1 MPIDLMQAGRVLLH
15 DLFFRL
21 RTLMRRPAAES
32 ELDEELRFHLERQ
45 IEKYVKSGMSEA
57 EAIRRARLE
66 FGGLDQVKNECREA
80 RGLSFIETLVQDLHY
95 SARTLL
101 HSPAFTACAVLTLAL
116 GIGANTAIFSVVNT
130 VLLNPLPYPNPQEL
144 LAARQNESL
153 ANLKDM
159 QRQTHS
165 FASSGGINITPLD
178 FTGNGEPVRVH
189 GAYVDA
195 GLLATLGVQPM
206 LGRWISAEEDV
217 KGGARNVVLSYPFW
231 RDFLAA
237 DPNVLGRAI
246 RLSDETYTVIGVMPR
261 NFTLPRELAD
271 VFVSL
276 WAGYPDAAPERG
288 VHFMHTYWRLKPA
301 ATLAQAQAEITE
313 SDHRLAEDFP
323 DTERERGTVL
333 MPLHEFLVGN
343 VRPALLI
350 LFGAVGLVL
359 LIACANFAMLLMA
372 RAVARQRELMIRAS
386 LGAGNGR
393 LIRQRLTESTL
404 LALLGGA
411 AGLVAATAGTTL
423 LLALKP
429 AELRRLD
436 AIPMDVRV
444 FLFVFVISLL
454 TGLLFGLLPA
464 WSASRGDIAEALRE
478 NQRTTATGVS
488 RSPLRSFLVTGELA
502 LALILLAGAGLLIKG
517 FLRLRSVD
525 PGFNP
530 ANVITM
536 YLQLP
541 GTRYPKIPLQTN
553 FRRELLARINAFP
566 GVEAAMISDLPLAG
580 NFVGHR
586 VLVDGQ
592 PPPAT
597 GSEPLVQTLSVM
609 GNYFGVMQIPIRAG
623 RDFSAMD
630 REGQPRVAIVNETF
644 ARQLLPGQ
652 NVIGTRID
660 WARSNEPHQWM
671 TIVGL
676 AGDVKHSGLNQ
687 PVDPAVYAPFSQNDE
702 AWRKFMTLVIRTRVP
717 AASLVEDVK
726 KQVWS
731 LDSQIPISSIQS
743 MDDLLAVS
751 VAQERFNM
759 LLLACFAALAVT
771 LAAVGI
777 YGMVAY
783 RVNQRTQEIGVYMA
797 LGAQH
802 RDVLRLV
809 MKDGVKLGLLGIA
822 LGLAGALAL
831 TRVMVRLLF
840 EVKPGDPATLIG
852 VAVLLA
858 AVAMLAC
865 YIPARRALS
874 IHPMTALRRE

>member
-1 MPIDLMQAGRVLLH
+1 MLLH

-21 RTLMRRPAAES
+21 RTLMRSSAAEN
-32 ELDEELRFHLERQ
+32 ELDDELRFHLERQ
-45 IEKYVKSGMSEA
+45 FDKYVRSGMSQA
-57 EAIRRARLE
+57 EALRRARLE

-80 RGLSFIETLVQDLHY
+80 RGVSFVETLMQDLHY
-95 SARTLL
+95 SARTLI

-116 GIGANTAIFSVVNT
+116 GIGANTAIFSVVNQ
-130 VLLNPLPYPNPQEL
+130 VLLNPLPYPKSQEL
-144 LAARQNESL
+144 LAARPNDSL
-153 ANLKDM
+153 PNLEDT
-159 QRQTHS
+159 QRQTNS
-165 FASSGGINITPLD
+165 FVSSGGVNIEPMD
-178 FTGNGEPVRVH
+178 FTGTGEPVRVH
-189 GAYVDA
+189 GAYVDG
-195 GLLATLGVQPM
+195 GLFATLGVQPM
-206 LGRWISAEEDV
+206 LGRWISAAEGV
-217 KGGARNVVLSYPFW
+217 KGGPRNVVLSYPFW
-231 RDFLAA
+231 RDFLGS
-237 DPNVLGRAI
+237 DPHVLGKAI
-246 RLSDETYTVIGVMPR
+246 RLSDNSYTVIGVMP
-261 NFTLPRELAD
+261 NDFTLPKELAD
-271 VFVSL
+271 VFVPL
-276 WAGYPDAAPERG
+276 WVAYPDAAAERD
-288 VHFMHTYWRLKPA
+288 VHFMHTYWRMKPGV
-301 ATLAQAQAEITE
+301 TLMQAQAEIAQV
-313 SDHRLAEDFP
+313 DHRLAEEFP
-323 DTERERGTVL
+323 DTERERGTLL
-333 MPLHEFLVGN
+333 MPLHESLVGD

-372 RAVARQRELMIRAS
+372 RAVARQRELTIRAS
-386 LGAGNGR
+386 LGARNGR

-404 LALLGGA
+404 LALGGGA
-411 AGLVAATAGTTL
+411 AGLMAAKAGTTL

-429 AELRRLD
+429 AELRHLD
-436 AIPMDVRV
+436 AIPMDARV
-444 FLFVFVISLL
+444 FLFVFAISLV

-478 NQRTTATGVS
+478 NARSTALGVS
-488 RSPLRSFLVTGELA
+488 RSPLRSLLVTAEFA

-541 GTRYPKIPLQTN
+541 GTRYPQIPSQTN
-553 FRRELLARINAFP
+553 FRRELLARINSFP
-566 GVEAAMISDLPLAG
+566 GVEAAMITDLPLAG
-580 NFVGHR
+580 NYVGHR
-586 VLVDGQ
+586 VVIDGQ
-592 PPPAT
+592 PTPPVGA
-597 GSEPLVQTLSVM
+597 EPEAQTLSVM

-630 REGQPRVAIVNETF
+630 REGQPLVAIVNEAF
-644 ARQLLPGQ
+644 VRQLLPGQ
-652 NVIGTRID
+652 NPIGIRID
-660 WARSNEPHQWM
+660 WARTNEPHQWM
-671 TIVGL
+671 TIIGV

-717 AASLVEDVK
+717 LAGLVEDVK

-731 LDSQIPISSIQS
+731 LDSQIPLSSIQS

-751 VAQERFNM
+751 VAQQRFNV
-759 LLLACFAALAVT
+759 LLLGSFAVLAVALAG
-771 LAAVGI
+771 VGI
-777 YGMVAY
+777 YGVIAY
-783 RVNQRTQEIGVYMA
+783 RVNQRTHEIGVYMA

-809 MKDGVKLGLLGIA
+809 MEDGVKLGLLGIVI
-822 LGLAGALAL
+822 GLAGAIAL
-831 TRVMVRLLF
+831 TRLMVSVLF
-840 EVKPGDPATLIG
+840 EVKPTDPATLIA
-852 VAVLLA
+852 VALLLA

>member
-1 MPIDLMQAGRVLLH
+1 MLLH

-21 RTLMRRPAAES
+21 RTLMRHPAAEN
-32 ELDEELRFHLERQ
+32 ELDAELRFHLERQ
-45 IEKYVKSGMSEA
+45 TEKYVKSGMSQA
-57 EAIRRARLE
+57 EALRRARLE

-80 RGLSFIETLVQDLHY
+80 RGVSLVESLVQDLHY
-95 SARTLL
+95 AARTLL

-130 VLLNPLPYPNPQEL
+130 VLLNPLPYPNSQEL

-153 ANLKDM
+153 PNLKDM
-159 QRQTHS
+159 QRQTTS
-165 FASSGGINITPLD
+165 FASSGGINISPMD
-178 FTGNGEPVRVH
+178 FTGQGEPVRVH
-189 GAYVDA
+189 GAYVDG
-195 GLLATLGVQPM
+195 GLFATLGVQPM
-206 LGRWISAEEDV
+206 LGRWISADEDV
-217 KGGARNVVLSYPFW
+217 KGGPRNVVVSYAFW
-231 RDFLAA
+231 RDFMGA
-237 DPNVLGRAI
+237 DTNVLGRGI
-246 RLSDETYTVIGVMPR
+246 RLSDKTYTVIGVMPR
-261 NFTLPRELAD
+261 SFTLPRELAD

-276 WAGYPDAAPERG
+276 WAGYPEAAPERG
-288 VHFMHTYWRLKPA
+288 VHFMHTYWRLKPGVP
-301 ATLAQAQAEITE
+301 LAQAQADIAQA
-313 SDHRLAEDFP
+313 DHRLAEAFP

-333 MPLHEFLVGN
+333 MPLHEWLVGN

-372 RAVARQRELMIRAS
+372 RAVTRQRELMIRAS
-386 LGAGNGR
+386 LGARNGR

-404 LALLGGA
+404 LALVGGA
-411 AGLVAATAGTTL
+411 AGLVAAKLGTTL

-429 AELRRLD
+429 AELHRLD
-436 AIPMDVRV
+436 TIPMDARV
-444 FLFVFVISLL
+444 FVFVFAISLL

-478 NQRTTATGVS
+478 NARTTATGVS
-488 RSPLRSFLVTGELA
+488 RSPLRSVLVTAELA

-517 FLRLRSVD
+517 FLRLRSVN

-541 GTRYPKIPLQTN
+541 GTRYAQIPLQTN
-553 FRRELLARINAFP
+553 FRRELLARISALP
-566 GVEAAMISDLPLAG
+566 GVQAAMISDLPLGG
-580 NFVGHR
+580 NFVDHR
-586 VLVDGQ
+586 VAIDGQ
-592 PPPAT
+592 PAPRVGA
-597 GSEPLVQTLSVM
+597 EPEVQTLSVM
-609 GNYFGVMQIPIRAG
+609 GDYFGVMQIPLRAG
-623 RDFSAMD
+623 RDFNAMD
-630 REGQPRVAIVNETF
+630 REEQPRVAIVNETF
-644 ARQLLPGQ
+644 VRQLLPGK
-652 NVIGTRID
+652 NPIGIRID
-660 WARSNEPHQWM
+660 WARNDTRAWM
-671 TIVGL
+671 TIVGV

-717 AASLVEDVK
+717 VAGLVEDVK

-731 LDSQIPISSIQS
+731 LDSQIPVSSIQS
-743 MDDLLAVS
+743 MDDLLAES
-751 VAQERFNM
+751 VAQQRFNM
-759 LLLACFAALAVT
+759 LLLGGFAVLAVALAG
-771 LAAVGI
+771 VGI

-783 RVNQRTQEIGVYMA
+783 RVNQRTHEIGVYMA

-809 MKDGVKLGLLGIA
+809 MKDGVKLGLLGIV
-822 LGLAGALAL
+822 LGLAGAMAL
-831 TRVMVRLLF
+831 TRVMVSVLF
-840 EVKPGDPATLIG
+840 EVKPTDPATLIG
-852 VAVLLA
+852 VALLLA

>member
-1 MPIDLMQAGRVLLH
+1 VLLH
-15 DLFFRL
+15 DLLFRL
-21 RTLMRRPAAES
+21 RSLMRRSAAEN
-32 ELDEELRFHLERQ
+32 ELDDELRFHLERQ
-45 IEKYVKSGMSEA
+45 TDKYVKSGMSEA
-57 EAIRRARLE
+57 EALRRARLE

-80 RGLSFIETLVQDLHY
+80 RGVSLVESLAQDLHY
-95 SARTLL
+95 AARTLL

-116 GIGANTAIFSVVNT
+116 GIGANTAIFSVVNR
-130 VLLNPLPYPNPQEL
+130 VLLNPLPYLNPQEL
-144 LAARQNESL
+144 LAARQNDSL
-153 ANLKDM
+153 PNLKDM
-159 QRQTHS
+159 QRQTNS
-165 FASSGGINITPLD
+165 FTSSGGINIEPMD

-189 GAYVDA
+189 AANVDG
-195 GLLATLGVQPM
+195 GLFATLGVQPM

-217 KGGARNVVLSYPFW
+217 KGGPRNVVLSYPFW
-231 RDFLAA
+231 RDFLGA
-237 DPNVLGRAI
+237 DRHVLGRAI
-246 RLSDETYTVIGVMPR
+246 RLSDKTYTVIGVMPR
-261 NFTLPRELAD
+261 NFTPPRELAD

-276 WAGYPDAAPERG
+276 WTGDPEDAPDRS
-288 VHFMHTYWRLKPA
+288 VHSMHTYWRLKPGVR
-301 ATLAQAQAEITE
+301 LAQAQAEIAQA
-313 SDHRLAEDFP
+313 DRRLAEEFP

-333 MPLHEFLVGN
+333 MPLHEWLVGD

-359 LIACANFAMLLMA
+359 LIACANFAMLLTA

-386 LGAGNGR
+386 LGARNSR

-404 LALLGGA
+404 LALVGGA
-411 AGLVAATAGTTL
+411 AGLMAAKVGTTL

-429 AELRRLD
+429 AELHRLD
-436 AIPMDVRV
+436 AIPMDARA
-444 FLFVFVISLL
+444 FMFVFAISLL

-478 NQRTTATGVS
+478 NARTTATGVS

-541 GTRYPKIPLQTN
+541 GTRYPQIPLQTN
-553 FRRELLARINAFP
+553 FRRELLTRINSFP
-566 GVEAAMISDLPLAG
+566 GVEAAMITDLPLAG
-580 NFVGHR
+580 NYVGHR
-586 VLVDGQ
+586 VVIDGQ
-592 PPPAT
+592 PTPAVGT
-597 GSEPLVQTLSVM
+597 EPEVQTLSVM
-609 GNYFGVMQIPIRAG
+609 GNYFGVMQIPIRSG
-623 RDFSAMD
+623 RDFRAMD
-630 REGQPRVAIVNETF
+630 REQQPRVAIVNEAF
-644 ARQLLPGQ
+644 VRQLLAGQ
-652 NVIGTRID
+652 NPIGTRID
-660 WARSNEPHQWM
+660 WARSDEPHEWM
-671 TIVGL
+671 TIIGV

-702 AWRKFMTLVIRTRVP
+702 AWRKFMTLAIRTRVP
-717 AASLVEDVK
+717 VAGLVEDVK

-731 LDSQIPISSIQS
+731 LDSQIPVSGIQS

-759 LLLACFAALAVT
+759 LLLGSFAALAVA
-771 LAAVGI
+771 LAGVGI

-783 RVNQRTQEIGVYMA
+783 RVNQRTHEIGVYIA

-802 RDVLRLV
+802 RHVLRLV
-809 MKDGVKLGLLGIA
+809 MKDGVKLGLLGIV
-822 LGLAGALAL
+822 LGLAGAIAL
-831 TRVMVRLLF
+831 THVMVSVLF
-840 EVKPGDPATLIG
+840 EVNPADPATLIG
-852 VAVLLA
+852 VALLLA

-865 YIPARRALS
+865 YIPARRALG
-874 IHPMTALRRE
+874 IHPMTALRHE

>member
-1 MPIDLMQAGRVLLH
+1 VLLH
-15 DLFFRL
+15 DLLFRL
-21 RTLMRRPAAES
+21 RALMRHPAAEN
-32 ELDEELRFHLERQ
+32 ELDDELRFHLERQ
-45 IEKYVKSGMSEA
+45 TDKYVKSGMSQA
-57 EAIRRARLE
+57 EALRRARLE

-80 RGLSFIETLVQDLHY
+80 RGVSLVETLVQDLHY

-144 LAARQNESL
+144 LAGRQHDSL
-153 ANLKDM
+153 PNLEDI
-159 QRQTHS
+159 QRRTKS
-165 FASSGGINITPLD
+165 FASSGGINIEPMD
-178 FTGNGEPVRVH
+178 FTGKGEPVRVH

-195 GLLATLGVQPM
+195 GLFVTLGIQPM
-206 LGRWISAEEDV
+206 LGRWISADEDV
-217 KGGARNVVLSYPFW
+217 KGGPRNAVVSYSFW
-231 RDFLAA
+231 RDFLGSDAH
-237 DPNVLGRAI
+237 VLGRAI
-246 RLSDETYTVIGVMPR
+246 RLSDNSYTVIGVMPKD
-261 NFTLPRELAD
+261 FTLPKELAD

-276 WAGYPDAAPERG
+276 WVAYPDAAAERD
-288 VHFMHTYWRLKPA
+288 VHFMHTYWRLKPGVR
-301 ATLAQAQAEITE
+301 LAQAQAEIAE
-313 SDHRLAEDFP
+313 ADHRLAGAFP
-323 DTERERGTVL
+323 DTERQRGTSL
-333 MPLHEFLVGN
+333 IPLHQFLVGD
-343 VRPALLI
+343 VRSALLV

-359 LIACANFAMLLMA
+359 LIACTNFAMLLMA

-386 LGAGNGR
+386 LGARNGR

-404 LALLGGA
+404 LALVGGA
-411 AGLVAATAGTTL
+411 VGLVAAKAGTTL

-436 AIPMDVRV
+436 ATSLDVRV
-444 FLFVFVISLL
+444 FIFVFAISLV
-454 TGLLFGLLPA
+454 TGLVFGLLPA
-464 WSASRGDIAEALRE
+464 WSASRGDIAEGLRE
-478 NQRTTATGVS
+478 NARTTASGVT
-488 RSPLRSFLVTGELA
+488 RSPLRSFLVTAELA

-530 ANVITM
+530 ANVTTM

-541 GTRYPKIPLQTN
+541 GTRYPQIPMQTN
-553 FRRELLARINAFP
+553 FRRELLARINSFP
-566 GVEAAMISDLPLAG
+566 GVEAGMITDLPLAG
-580 NFVGHR
+580 NYVGHR
-586 VLVDGQ
+586 VVIDGQ
-592 PPPAT
+592 PTRAV
-597 GSEPLVQTLSVM
+597 GSEPEVQTLSVM

-644 ARQLLPGQ
+644 VRQLLLGQ
-652 NVIGTRID
+652 SPIGIRID
-660 WARSNEPHQWM
+660 WAGNEPHEWM
-671 TIVGL
+671 TIIGV
-676 AGDVKHSGLNQ
+676 AGDVKHSGVNQ

-702 AWRKFMTLVIRTRVP
+702 KWRKFMTLVIRTRVP
-717 AASLVEDVK
+717 EAGLIEDVK

-731 LDSQIPISSIQS
+731 LDRQIPVSDIQS

-751 VAQERFNM
+751 VAQQRFNM
-759 LLLACFAALAVT
+759 LLLGTFAALAVA
-771 LAAVGI
+771 LAGVGI

-783 RVNQRTQEIGVYMA
+783 RVNQRTHEIGVYMA

-802 RDVLRLV
+802 RHVLRLV
-809 MKDGVKLGLLGIA
+809 MEDGVKLGLLGIGV
-822 LGLAGALAL
+822 GLAGAIAL
-831 TRVMVRLLF
+831 TRVMVSLLF
-840 EVKPGDPATLIG
+840 EVKPTDPGTLVG
-852 VAVLLA
+852 VALLLA

>member
-1 MPIDLMQAGRVLLH
+1 MLLH
-15 DLFFRL
+15 DLLFRL
-21 RTLMRRPAAES
+21 RTLMRRPAAEN
-32 ELDEELRFHLERQ
+32 ELDDELRFHLARQ
-45 IEKYVKSGMSEA
+45 TEKYVGAGLTEA
-57 EAIRRARLE
+57 EALRRARLE

-80 RGLSFIETLVQDLHY
+80 RGVSLVESLVQDLHY

-130 VLLNPLPYPNPQEL
+130 VLLNPLPYPDSQEL
-144 LAARQNESL
+144 LAARQNDSL
-153 ANLKDM
+153 PNLKDI
-159 QRQTHS
+159 QRQTS
-165 FASSGGINITPLD
+165 AFASSGGINIAPMD

-189 GAYVDA
+189 AASVDA
-195 GLLATLGVQPM
+195 GLLATLGVRPM
-206 LGRWISAEEDV
+206 LGRWIAADEDV
-217 KGGARNVVLSYPFW
+217 KGGPRNVVLSFSFW
-231 RDFLAA
+231 RDFLGA
-237 DPNVLGRAI
+237 DPHVLGRAI
-246 RLSDETYTVIGVMPR
+246 RLSDKTYTVIGVMPR

-276 WAGYPDAAPERG
+276 WAGYPEDARDRD
-288 VHFMHTYWRLKPA
+288 VHSMHTYWRLKPGVP
-301 ATLAQAQAEITE
+301 LAQAQAEIAQV
-313 SDHRLAEDFP
+313 DHRLAEAFP
-323 DTERERGTVL
+323 DSEKERATL
-333 MPLHEFLVGN
+333 LIPLHEWLVGD
-343 VRPALLI
+343 VRPALLV

-386 LGAGNGR
+386 LGARNSR

-404 LALLGGA
+404 LAMVGGA
-411 AGLVAATAGTTL
+411 VGLMAAKAGTTL

-429 AELRRLD
+429 AELHRLD
-436 AIPMDVRV
+436 AIPMDARV
-444 FLFVFVISLL
+444 FIFVFAVSLL
-454 TGLLFGLLPA
+454 SGLLFGLLPA

-478 NQRTTATGVS
+478 NARTTATGVS

-541 GTRYPKIPLQTN
+541 GTRYPQFPLQTN
-553 FRRELLARINAFP
+553 FRRQLLAQINAFP

-580 NFVGHR
+580 NYVGHR
-586 VLVDGQ
+586 VVVDGQ
-592 PPPAT
+592 AT
-597 GSEPLVQTLSVM
+597 RAEGTEPVVQTLSVM
-609 GNYFGVMQIPIRAG
+609 GEYFGVMQIPIRNG
-623 RDFSAMD
+623 RDFTAMD
-630 REGQPRVAIVNETF
+630 REQQPRVAIVNQAF
-644 ARQLLPGQ
+644 VRQLLPGQ
-652 NVIGTRID
+652 NPLGTRID
-660 WARSNEPHQWM
+660 WAGNEPHEWM
-671 TIVGL
+671 TIIGV

-702 AWRKFMTLVIRTRVP
+702 RWRKFMTLVIRTRVP
-717 AASLVEDVK
+717 VAGLVEDVK

-731 LDSQIPISSIQS
+731 LDSQIPVSSIQS
-743 MDDLLAVS
+743 MDDLLSVS

-759 LLLACFAALAVT
+759 LLLGSFAALAVA
-771 LAAVGI
+771 LAGVGI

-783 RVNQRTQEIGVYMA
+783 RVNQRTHEIGVYMA

-802 RDVLRLV
+802 SDVLRLV
-809 MKDGVKLGLLGIA
+809 MKDGVKLGLLGVV
-822 LGLAGALAL
+822 LGLAGAIAL
-831 TRVMVRLLF
+831 TRVMVSLLF
-840 EVKPGDPATLIG
+840 EVNPADPATLIG
-852 VAVLLA
+852 VTLLLA

-865 YIPARRALS
+865 YIPARRALG